1 MRDKSVIMQN
11 QQLSEELIKP
21 IIRKYEKRKVY
32 LSFKDNIWGAD
43 LANMQLISKFN
54 EGSRFLLSVIG
65 VLVGMHRL
73 FL

>member
-54 EGSRFLLSVIG
+54 EVSRFLLSVIG